1 MAEHND
7 IGAIGE
13 EIAAKTLRRKW
24 LRIRERNWRRGHLE
38 VDIIAE
44 SRKEIIF
51 AEVKTR
57 TGTWG
62 GKTPAEYVDDAKKR
76 HMVAAANAY
85 VRQHGIEK
93 YVRLDVVGVLLDAET
108 HEAVEVTHYENAFLP
123 PVRTVGN
130 EAPPSKRRA
139 PRKW

>member
-24 LRIRERNWRRGHLE
+24 LLIRERNWRCGHLE

-93 YVRLDVVGVLLDAET
+93 YVRLDVIGVLLNAET